1 VAWNGFEPALEMK
14 HFALLLILFLAVLA
28 CKTVKED
35 LTTNP
40 DLPPPFNGPGVSRER
55 VLVIAAKY
63 GLQDSIAVGYKSTT
77 LKPPPP
83 ETYQYLSEEFFDG
96 YFANWRKH
104 LDFLEYEAQRQ
115 QKVANLQTVQEYF
128 MYIESDPSLYRSE
141 VETEC
146 GYDKYNA
153 YKKDVFAGKYHIYIC
168 KHPKMGTYPT
178 IVPADDDK
186 PGAINGRLLRN
197 EN

>member
-1 VAWNGFEPALEMK
+1 MK
-14 HFALLLILFLAVLA
+14 HFALILILFLAVLA
-28 CKTVKED
+28 CKTAKED
-35 LTTNP
+35 LTNNP

-55 VLVIAAKY
+55 VLAIAAKY

-128 MYIESDPSLYRSE
+128 MYIENDSSLFRSKIE
-141 VETEC
+141 SRGGIENYSVF
-146 GYDKYNA
+146 
-153 YKKDVFAGKYHIYIC
+153 KKDALAGKYHIYIC
-168 KHPKMGTYPT
+168 THPQSGTYPT
-178 IVPADDDK
+178 TVLAENDYQGK
-186 PGAINGRLLRN
+186 INGRLLRN